1 MNNNRGGGIALA
13 IILVLILGVLIDVLE
28 PCYGFV
34 GKVPT
39 GHVGIITRFG
49 EVKDDAV
56 PEGRHFKPFFNKITN
71 MSVRVQKMNCS
82 LSAFSKDIQQVD
94 TQIVVNYQ
102 VDGSVAS
109 QLFKTVGTNYDDVI
123 IAPAVAESLKSVYAQ
138 YTAENLVNFRN
149 ELSVKVIEQL
159 NANLAEYGIIIKDVS
174 IIDIDFTDAFTNA
187 VEAKQV
193 ATQTKLQAQTEQ
205 ERITIEAEAE
215 AKRKVI
221 AAQAEAEVVKAK
233 ADAEAYAIR
242 EKATAEAEGN
252 AAIAKSIT
260 NGLIDYQY
268 AQNWDGKL
276 PTTMLGGGDEVIP
289 VLGTIK

>member
-1 MNNNRGGGIALA
+1 MENRWSVVLA
-13 IILVLILGVLIDVLE
+13 ILLVLVLFVFIDIVE
-28 PCYGFV
+28 PAYGFV

-56 PEGRHFKPFFNKITN
+56 SEGRHFKPFFNKITN
-71 MSVRVQKMNCS
+71 MSVQVQKMGCS

-102 VDGSVAS
+102 VDGGTAS
-109 QLFKTVGTNYDDVI
+109 KLFKTVGTKYDDI
-123 IAPAVAESLKSVYAQ
+123 IINPAVVESVKAVFAQ
-138 YTAENLVNFRN
+138 YTAENLINCRN
-149 ELSVKVIEQL
+149 ELSAKVISQL
-159 NANLAEYGIIIKDVS
+159 NENLVEYGIIIKDVS
-174 IIDIDFTDAFTNA
+174 IVDIDFTDAFTDA

-205 ERITIEAEAE
+205 EKLTIEAEAE
-215 AKRKVI
+215 AKRQVI
-221 AAQAEAEVVKAK
+221 EAQANAEVVKAK

-242 EKATAEAEGN
+242 EKAAAEAEGN
-252 AAIAKSIT
+252 IAIARSIT
-260 NGLIDYQY
+260 EGLIDYQY

-276 PTTMLGGGDEVIP
+276 PSTMLGENDGIIP
-289 VLGTIK
+289 VLGKMN